1 MTVLITALALE
12 LQLGNLEKGE
22 ARQNRPSQKKISALV
37 INFRVYMTL
46 WSAKAG
52 KISPNVNKATET
64 I

>member
-1 MTVLITALALE
+1 MRKVIV
-12 LQLGNLEKGE
+12 
-22 ARQNRPSQKKISALV
+22 RQNRPSQLKKSALV
-37 INFRVYMTL
+37 INFRVDMIC